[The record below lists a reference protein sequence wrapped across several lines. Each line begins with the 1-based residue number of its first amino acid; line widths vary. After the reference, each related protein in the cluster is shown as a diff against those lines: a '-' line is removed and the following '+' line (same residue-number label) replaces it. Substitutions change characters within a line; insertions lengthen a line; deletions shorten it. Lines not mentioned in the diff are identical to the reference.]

1 MSALEPYESAPLD
14 PLEGLTRYHPQ
25 PLSHWCKEA
34 AEMREQVDG
43 EWVWAEEALSLVP
56 AAVLLKR
63 YWAET
68 YLDKGEKEFSMTQA
82 PQGEWIRIDD
92 LRKLL
97 LKAEALEQSDDLP
110 SWDQVRTAIND
121 LLAIVEHTSHAWHRQ
136 TDTHPN
142 TATEQARALLARL
155 PAQE

>member
-1 MSALEPYESAPLD
+1 MSDFEPHESEPFD
-14 PLEGLTRYHPQ
+14 PLEGLTRYQPHP
-25 PLSHWCKEA
+25 LAHWCEEA
-34 AEMREQVDG
+34 AEMREQADG
-43 EWVWAEEALSLVP
+43 EWVWAEEALGLVP

-82 PQGEWIRIDD
+82 PQGEWMRIDD

-121 LLAIVEHTSHAWHRQ
+121 LLAIVEHTSHAWHGQ